1 MLRQNYGRPTSH
13 PRVYSTLRN
22 EVNRVFDDVFSD
34 YVGARERRPAGRRFP
49 ARNIWEEEEKLYAE
63 AEVPGL
69 SMDDLEIMVRGN
81 ELTIRGERRH
91 EEQEGVTYHRR
102 ERGTGTFSGT
112 VQLPVDID
120 VDEVEATLENGILLV
135 TMPKAESVRPRKI
148 QVKALDK

>member
-1 MLRQNYGRPTSH
+1 MLRQNYGRPTSY

-34 YVGARERRPAGRRFP
+34 YVGARERRPSGRRFP
-49 ARNIWEEEEKLYAE
+49 ALNIWEEEERLYAE

-148 QVKALDK
+148 EVKALDK